1 MAGLFGASGGQVKK
15 LQQGGLASMYAPSNR
30 VRMGK
35 TNYADGDY
43 SAIGIPKYREDE
55 EEVNIYDSGYEG
67 SIVDRTIDGITNF
80 PSNIAELLYKGA
92 SLPVSLVSQALGQGK
107 VDMNNM
113 PGKYYKDFN
122 PLKMTI
128 SEYNDMKEK
137 EKGYQD
143 FPTRKGDQEIQDM
156 SEMLKKKE
164 ESREKK
170 EVKEEEKATLDER
183 RMRMATYGPL
193 LKNARAIAEAP
204 TLTSALLTGAE
215 TAGDVMA
222 GRIAADEAVIGRAS
236 AIRGADIAEMAALAG
251 IQKDL
256 SRDDLAIE
264 FLKVA
269 QDLVDRDPEAS
280 AKYSAA
286 ADSLANRD
294 VDFGSDIKYL
304 KDKDKVLAAIA
315 AAAETDDSTPMMFKE
330 GGRVGGTPER
340 SFDFIPKDGKL
351 IAVPK

>member
-1 MAGLFGASGGQVKK
+1 MAGMAGLFGASGGQVKK

-35 TNYADGDY
+35 TNYADGDGFW
-43 SAIGIPKYREDE
+43 SDLFKP
-55 EEVNIYDSGYEG
+55 S
-67 SIVDRTIDGITNF
+67 DRTIMNETINNLQKLNRGDISGFDRQDNDKEIQRLKDSYAFKYGPISSKLNK
-80 PSNIAELLYKGA
+80 EYKGMYA
-92 SLPVSLVSQALGQGK
+92 EE
-107 VDMNNM
+107 D
-113 PGKYYKDFN
+113 YIRDKDR
-122 PLKMTI
+122 
-128 SEYNDMKEK
+128 ERKEK
-137 EKGYQD
+137 YQE
-143 FPTRKGDQEIQDM
+143 FPTAEGDAEIKIMD
-156 SEMLKKKE
+156 EAIKKRA

-183 RMRMATYGPL
+183 RMRMATWGPL

-204 TLTSALLTGAE
+204 TLTSALLGGVE

-236 AIRGADIAEMAALAG
+236 ALRGADIAEMAALAG

-315 AAAETDDSTPMMFKE
+315 AAGETNDSTPMMFKE

>member
-1 MAGLFGASGGQVKK
+1 
-15 LQQGGLASMYAPSNR
+15 
-30 VRMGK
+30 MGK
-35 TNYADGDY
+35 TNYADGDKPY
-43 SAIGIPKYREDE
+43 IEYVDTREYPDTPEGRASKERAALEAIIKRESTKSRQSDQDPFDNKNLQE
-55 EEVNIYDSGYEG
+55 
-67 SIVDRTIDGITNF
+67 
-80 PSNIAELLYKGA
+80 
-92 SLPVSLVSQALGQGK
+92 ALGEYEFNFGIGPVANKDGSFNRTKDPVILQDEFEFNVIENPTDDPLSGQTEGEAAGK
-107 VDMNNM
+107 RYAEKNSTQDRMTVK
-113 PGKYYKDFN
+113 GEQE
-122 PLKMTI
+122 LK
-128 SEYNDMKEK
+128 
-137 EKGYQD
+137 Q
-143 FPTRKGDQEIQDM
+143 M
-156 SEMLKKKE
+156 SEARDK
-164 ESREKK
+164 RVEKK
-170 EVKEEEKATLDER
+170 EEKATLDER

-204 TLTSALLTGAE
+204 TLTSALLSGVE

-315 AAAETDDSTPMMFKE
+315 AAGETNDSTPMMFKE